1 MTYQDKNEL
10 YKDIVLEVPIDVKK
24 GAKRQVVAT
33 QATFYS
39 YDVKSGLIKIY
50 ITKDGQTMPLP
61 NGTEILISTVK
72 LDLPQQ
78 KMVFNGDIIDNN
90 NGIVHWIIPDK
101 LQGYKGDIRA
111 GVFIKLPNNQRLHGG
126 YFRFHMD
133 ISDIDENYEEYEE
146 DYWEGWDTFQK
157 EAEKEQANF
166 EDEAADWWNR
176 WKKAQDEKQ
185 EKQEENYAAWQKF
198 FEDNRE
204 IIESVDPNGKL
215 MTEIVEARQPKV
227 QKTFSKLGE
236 RLDDIDSRLLSTRE
250 AFLKNLDK
258 IELLGKTGTRD
269 VAGDTKFPQGFAI
282 NEKKG
287 VYYMIRQTTKTI
299 TDQTLYEYDL
309 KDSTLLRQKTLP
321 FESNAFVE
329 GLVFRNNAENEVEFI
344 IPTGRQGGSYVIYNF
359 DTNEVSDVV
368 EMEMSNKNASDN
380 TGRYFATVTTDEPNQ
395 DPNYYANGVNIYDLA
410 SVFDGTPKLLKHVGF
425 LRDTVLGDYKIQG
438 LTMIEDML
446 LFSQGSDRVVTTLID
461 LEGNIIKRLSFD
473 KTDLVNAI
481 GFETESAEDTIVESE
496 GATFFVEADTVYLV
510 ELICAK
516 GKAHLVLHGM
526 RTPEHKKVK
535 TTLVQTN
542 SLSSFLND
550 APERNMMRENGAPII
565 DLSKD
570 EDLFEEIKSL
580 TKAGFYF
587 VVSNAATKNTPYGAS
602 TTTGWIYVRSV
613 DSATG
618 KASRAVVELTDVSN
632 RKFSTT
638 YDVNRTQKWTA
649 WQQDSGVPV
658 DGTTDLMTLSNINN
672 DGKYLFSAAES
683 RKMPDMPEKYV
694 SLGTLIEQETI
705 NSSLVIQKATRL
717 NSDTGN
723 TMPAQ
728 RILQNGTAAV
738 GGHTDK
744 FGWKYIV
751 TAPEQIVLKS
761 EIEQIKQAI
770 IDLGGSI

>member
-1 MTYQDKNEL
+1 MTYNDHNEL
-10 YKDIVLEVPIDVKK
+10 YKDIALEVTIDAKK
-24 GAKRQVVAT
+24 GAKNQEIKT
-33 QATFYS
+33 HATFYS
-39 YDVKSGLIKIY
+39 YDVQSGLIKIN
-50 ITKDGQTMPLP
+50 IKKDNKPLPLP
-61 NGTEILISTVK
+61 NGTQILISAVK

-78 KMVFNGDIIDNN
+78 KMIFNGDIIDSN
-90 NGIVHWIIPDK
+90 NGVVHWMIPDK

-111 GVFIKLPNNQRLHGG
+111 GVFIKLPNDQRLHGG
-126 YFRFHMD
+126 YFRFHMG
-133 ISDIDENYEEYEE
+133 ISEIDENLVPFEEN
-146 DYWEGWDTFQK
+146 YWQGWDTFQK
-157 EAEKEQANF
+157 EA
-166 EDEAADWWNR
+166 
-176 WKKAQDEKQ
+176 KQ
-185 EKQEENYAAWQKF
+185 EWNDWKEIQDQKQKKQEENYAEWQKF

-236 RLDDIDSRLLSTRE
+236 RLDDVDSRLLSTRE

-282 NEKKG
+282 NEEKG

-329 GLVFRNNAENEVEFI
+329 GLVFRKNTKDEVEFI
-344 IPTGRQGGSYVIYNF
+344 IPLGRQGGSYVVYNF
-359 DTNEVSDVV
+359 DTNAVSDVV
-368 EMEMSNKNASDN
+368 EMEMSNKNTSDD
-380 TGRYFATVTTDEPNQ
+380 TGSYFATIATDTPNQ

-446 LFSQGSDRVVTTLID
+446 LFSQGSDRVVNTIID
-461 LEGNIIKRLSFD
+461 LEGNIMKRLSFD
-473 KTDLVNAI
+473 KTDLVNGL
-481 GFETESAEDTIVESE
+481 GFTTESAEDTTVEPE
-496 GATFFVEADTVYLV
+496 GATFFVDENQIYFI
-510 ELICAK
+510 ELICAN
-516 GKAHLVLHGM
+516 GSAHLVLHGM
-526 RTPEHKKVK
+526 RTPEHKKIK
-535 TTLVQTN
+535 QNLVQTN
-542 SLSSFLND
+542 TLADFLND
-550 APERNMMRENGAPII
+550 APERNMMKENGAPII

-570 EDLFEEIKSL
+570 EDLFEAIEEL
-580 TKAGFYF
+580 TRAGFYF
-587 VVSNAATKNTPYGAS
+587 VVSNALAKNMPYGAS
-602 TTTGWIYVRSV
+602 TSTGWVYARSV
-613 DSATG
+613 ASATG
-618 KASRAVVELTDVSN
+618 KASRAVVELTDGSN

-751 TAPEQIVLKS
+751 TAPEEIVLKS

-770 IDLGGSI
+770 IDLGGSA